1 MSLFDFLYRVAA
13 GALAALALLI
23 AGCSSV
29 ASVPQADS
37 PRYASAFAYDAR
49 TVGGHDLDALTSS
62 PQRAVVMLH
71 VDRPA
76 SEVFD
81 FLLAEVDQYD
91 DDIVEV
97 AFDNTGSATPG
108 SRGVGSARLCTFD
121 NGKVLVEPLL
131 VYEPHR
137 FYAYTVDA
145 ERSTFGVPIRDVLL
159 FYSFEEPLE
168 GGTLVTVRAHYTP
181 SSFLTG
187 PVVKPVFNRAIRRAF
202 ATAADRLGGVL
213 VDPAR

>member
-1 MSLFDFLYRVAA
+1 MSPFDFLYRVAA

-37 PRYASAFAYDAR
+37 PRYASAFAYEDR
-49 TVGGHDLDALTSS
+49 TVGSYDLDALTSS
-62 PQRAVVMLH
+62 PQRTVVMMH
-71 VDRPA
+71 FDRPA

-91 DDIVEV
+91 DSIVEV
-97 AFDNTGSATPG
+97 AFDNAASETPG

-145 ERSTFGVPIRDVLL
+145 ERSTFGLPIRDVLM
-159 FYSFEEPLE
+159 FYSFEERPE
-168 GGTLVTVRAHYTP
+168 GSTLVTVRAHYTP
-181 SSFLTG
+181 SSGLAS
-187 PVVKPVFNRAIRRAF
+187 PVVKTVFNRTVRKTF
-202 ATAADRLGGVL
+202 ATAAKRLDGVL
-213 VDPAR
+213 IDPTR